1 MDRTDYIPVILNEYE
16 VYEVYEVYEPYEV
29 CEVYKVLLYIN
40 A

>member
-1 MDRTDYIPVILNEYE
+1 VDRTDYIPVILNEYE